1 MRASVGD
8 TVYLIYIGLVTVQ
21 HVDSDGNI
29 SFYLY
34 DDETIQTANTAQYRT
49 MDRMDSVRHSSRNS
63 DYTRPI
69 QADMDA

>member
-1 MRASVGD
+1 MKANIGD

-21 HVDSDGNI
+21 HVDSDGSI

-34 DDETIQTANTAQYRT
+34 DDKTLETASTAHYRT
-49 MDRMDSVRHSSRNS
+49 MDRMEGVRHSSRNN

-69 QADMDA
+69 